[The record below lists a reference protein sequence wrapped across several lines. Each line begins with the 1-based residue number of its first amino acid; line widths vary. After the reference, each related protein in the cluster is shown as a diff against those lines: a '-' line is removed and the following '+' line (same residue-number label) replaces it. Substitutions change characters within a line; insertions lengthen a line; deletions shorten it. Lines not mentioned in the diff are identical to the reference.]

1 MITHTFLALA
11 LGMTFV
17 APLAAQGQG
26 PGSHRPGMAQGRGG
40 GSLFLRG
47 LDLTETQKARL
58 KVIAD
63 KHREGM
69 KSKFEAAAA
78 AHKDLRTAMMDPATS
93 VEQLKALHDKVA
105 KAQFELALDRRAMR
119 QESLAL
125 LTPEQKAKAEE
136 LRSEREARRA
146 DHPRGPGAGPR
157 HGMGRGQG
165 FGPDCP
171 PLEKK

>member
-1 MITHTFLALA
+1 MITHAFFALA
-11 LGMTFV
+11 LGLTLA

-40 GSLFLRG
+40 GSMFLRG
-47 LDLTETQKARL
+47 LDLTEAQKASL

-63 KHREGM
+63 QHREGM
-69 KSKFEAAAA
+69 KAKFETAAT
-78 AHKDLRTAMMDPATS
+78 AHKALRTAMMDSATS

-105 KAQFELALDRRAMR
+105 QAQFELALDRRAMR

-125 LTPEQKAKAEE
+125 LTPEQKAKAEK
-136 LRSEREARRA
+136 LRSERETRRA

-171 PLEKK
+171 LFEKK